1 MELREPSAK
10 FAVSQ
15 FKRTEAGY
23 IPMDWLATPI
33 GEMAEVTSGGTPSRK
48 VAAYWGGD
56 IPWVTT
62 AELDRGE
69 VMEASQSITTAGLQ
83 NSAAKWLPAGTLLIA
98 LYGQGKTRG
107 KCAVLRIAATTNQAC
122 AGIKFIDDVDSEF
135 VRHNLT
141 HRYEYIR
148 SLSNGGSQ
156 ENLSGEIVKKIR
168 IGMPSKRAE
177 QSAIGCALADADALI
192 DSLEQLL
199 TKKRQIK
206 QGAMQELLTGKRR
219 LPGFSGEW
227 KRSALGELAKI
238 KTGSMNNQDKAVD
251 GAYPFFVRSQTVER
265 IDTFTHD
272 CEAILIPGEGGIGS
286 IFHYIRG
293 RFALHQRVYGITDF
307 SAALLGRFLFFFL
320 RVYFGAHAMQ
330 NSVKATVDSLRLP
343 TFLNFEVR
351 VPPSIDEQ
359 LAIVEIL
366 SDLEDEAESIESR
379 LTKARA
385 LKQAMALALLT
396 GRIRLV
402 EPNT

>member
-1 MELREPSAK
+1 MAVVPPKPFMEYLISQSQMKLTVDTASADPFFLYQYFASNFGQRQILDSAIQTGVPHTNLGILRSY
-10 FAVSQ
+10 
-15 FKRTEAGY
+15 T
-23 IPMDWLATPI
+23 IPMPQRV
-33 GEMAEVTSGGTPSRK
+33 EEQR
-48 VAAYWGGD
+48 
-56 IPWVTT
+56 
-62 AELDRGE
+62 
-69 VMEASQSITTAGLQ
+69 SIA
-83 NSAAKWLPAGTLLIA
+83 NA
-98 LYGQGKTRG
+98 LT
-107 KCAVLRIAATTNQAC
+107 
-122 AGIKFIDDVDSEF
+122 
-135 VRHNLT
+135 
-141 HRYEYIR
+141 
-148 SLSNGGSQ
+148 
-156 ENLSGEIVKKIR
+156 
-168 IGMPSKRAE
+168 
-177 QSAIGCALADADALI
+177 DADALI

-227 KRSALGELAKI
+227 KRSTLGELAKI

-272 CEAILIPGEGGIGS
+272 CEAVLIPGEGGIGS

-307 SAALLGRFLFFFL
+307 SDALLGRFLFFFL
-320 RVYFGAHAMQ
+320 RVYFGEHAMQ

-366 SDLEDEAESIESR
+366 SDLEDEAESIEAR

-385 LKQAMALALLT
+385 IKQAMAQALLT
-396 GRIRLV
+396 GRIRLI
-402 EPNT
+402 EGAAA